1 LTEIGIVT
9 YAVPVSQVV
18 LFPSHTNLL
27 KIYLQD
33 DKPGTF
39 RCLCGELNP
48 TARHY
53 ISCFYCTTCGRWAH
67 GRGQHNKTCQTSK
80 RGNREPNPNKK
91 CCPYCGDWIH
101 KTSFA
106 RHIKNKHPKKYQKRV
121 PKNDTPSRRSVKSEV
136 KEDEQ
141 EVKSKVE
148 KDEHD
153 VKSNAKKDKPD
164 IKSND
169 EVKSKEKVKDAAK
182 SSKKRSRASLKSEEQ
197 MSPTKPARKKS
208 SSRPALRAEE
218 EPPADVTPPPR
229 LEDNDDEPPAQVT
242 PTPQARSEPA
252 NDEEPPA
259 EVTPPPRQS
268 FWQNRFMV
276 ISNIYNI
283 LLRFYSFP
291 LALK

>member
-1 LTEIGIVT
+1 
-9 YAVPVSQVV
+9 
-18 LFPSHTNLL
+18 
-27 KIYLQD
+27 
-33 DKPGTF
+33 
-39 RCLCGELNP
+39 
-48 TARHY
+48 
-53 ISCFYCTTCGRWAH
+53 
-67 GRGQHNKTCQTSK
+67 
-80 RGNREPNPNKK
+80 
-91 CCPYCGDWIH
+91 
-101 KTSFA
+101 
-106 RHIKNKHPKKYQKRV
+106 
-121 PKNDTPSRRSVKSEV
+121 
-136 KEDEQ
+136 
-141 EVKSKVE
+141 VE

-283 LLRFYSFP
+283 LFCCISTGIKVILHFLLLTVTFLMIHVRHCLTCLLINVTFVPFITGNAPAPPKP
-291 LALK
+291 LPSSRPSDSGWSPGWNSACYPFCYEESGGDCKPSCYT